1 MSILIERRIREGQP
15 APIIQL
21 VPPGVRNPAD
31 KLPVGNY
38 TTNVNFGRGPDAA
51 RRGSQAGAGA
61 EQPNEPT
68 TINF

>member
-38 TTNVNFGRGPDAA
+38 QTHVNFMGSPDAA
-51 RRGSQAGAGA
+51 RRGSKAGGGEARSN
-61 EQPNEPT
+61 QPT
-68 TINF
+68 TIDF

>member
-15 APIIQL
+15 VPTIQL

-38 TTNVNFGRGPDAA
+38 ETRVNFMGSPDAA
-51 RRGSQAGAGA
+51 RLGSKAGAGG
-61 EQPNEPT
+61 EQPNERT
-68 TINF
+68 KINF